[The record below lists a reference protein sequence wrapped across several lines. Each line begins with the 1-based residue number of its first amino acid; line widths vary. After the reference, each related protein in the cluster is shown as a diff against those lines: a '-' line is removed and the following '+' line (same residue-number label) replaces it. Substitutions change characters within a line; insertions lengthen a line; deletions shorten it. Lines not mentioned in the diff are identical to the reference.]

1 MNSPLSLCSPYWDI
15 VYTRVFTAFSW
26 VSHKIRFLS
35 GLLNILMTKE
45 LGVIMGRRHSEVI
58 WDNLVTIMI
67 SITIAGVIESILC
80 SCGNKQ
86 KQIAVDERW
95 NFTDWIRNDPYFF
108 FFQIYICPLKNPCF
122 FSSLKSIFYWNNKW
136 CQYLYWN
143 VCILVN
149 PLMLINPGF
158 QPDEWGT
165 NRIIIFLWPTHT
177 QGLCCPALTGLRQSL

>member
-1 MNSPLSLCSPYWDI
+1 
-15 VYTRVFTAFSW
+15 
-26 VSHKIRFLS
+26 
-35 GLLNILMTKE
+35 
-45 LGVIMGRRHSEVI
+45 
-58 WDNLVTIMI
+58 MI

-80 SCGNKQ
+80 SCGNKLLSM
-86 KQIAVDERW
+86 KDEILQIGFGMTPIFAPSKTHV
-95 NFTDWIRNDPYFF
+95 
-108 FFQIYICPLKNPCF
+108 F

-165 NRIIIFLWPTHT
+165 NRIIIFLWSISNTYTGIVLPCFNWAEAKLIE
-177 QGLCCPALTGLRQSL
+177 GNWFIRASICRKCVFFYIFCCSKVFFLFLVDL

>member
-1 MNSPLSLCSPYWDI
+1 
-15 VYTRVFTAFSW
+15 
-26 VSHKIRFLS
+26 
-35 GLLNILMTKE
+35 
-45 LGVIMGRRHSEVI
+45 
-58 WDNLVTIMI
+58 MI

-165 NRIIIFLWPTHT
+165 NRIIIFLWSISNTY
-177 QGLCCPALTGLRQSL
+177 TGIVLPCFNWAEANLIEGNWFIRASICRKCAFFYMFVCSKVFFLFLVDL